1 MSDDWRIRIEVGD
14 ERHAA
19 GLLEQLGVGLTGE
32 AAELARELEDKRL
45 AVSRDD
51 NEIFVYSDSQPAAET
66 ARKVVE
72 AELQAHDVPATISGV
87 EHWLAAEERW
97 DDESPA
103 ETWEQEEVD
112 RGYAPC
118 EVRLECKTH
127 REAREL
133 ADRLEAEG
141 YGVERRFRYVIAGCA
156 TREDAEALAARLH
169 GDVEPGGELVWETG
183 SGNPFAV
190 FGGLFGGLGREGT
203 PV

>member
-1 MSDDWRIRIEVGD
+1 VSDDWRIRIDVGD
-14 ERHAA
+14 EQRAA
-19 GLLEQLGVGLTGE
+19 TLLERLGVGVTGE
-32 AAELARELEDKRL
+32 AAELAHELEDKRL
-45 AVSRDD
+45 AVSRDE
-51 NEIFVYSDSQPAAET
+51 NEIFVYADSQAAAEA

-97 DDESPA
+97 DDELPD
-103 ETWEQEEVD
+103 ETWEQEEVE
-112 RGYAPC
+112 RGYAPW
-118 EVRLECKTH
+118 EVRVECKTH
-127 REAREL
+127 GEAREL

-156 TREDAEALAARLH
+156 TREDADALAARLH
-169 GDVEPGGELVWETG
+169 GQVEPGGELVWETG

>member
-51 NEIFVYSDSQPAAET
+51 NEIFVYADSQPAAET

-72 AELQAHDVPATISGV
+72 
-87 EHWLAAEERW
+87 
-97 DDESPA
+97 
-103 ETWEQEEVD
+103 
-112 RGYAPC
+112 RGYAPW
-118 EVRLECKTH
+118 EVRVELDSH

>member
-1 MSDDWRIRIEVGD
+1 VSDDWRIRIEVGD

-51 NEIFVYSDSQPAAET
+51 NEIFVYADSQPAAET

-72 AELQAHDVPATISGV
+72 AELQAHDVPARISGV
-87 EHWLAAEERW
+87 EHWLGAEERW
-97 DDESPA
+97 DDEPKT

-112 RGYAPC
+112 RGYAPW
-118 EVRLECKTH
+118 EVRVECKTH
-127 REAREL
+127 REAHEL

-169 GDVEPGGELVWETG
+169 GDVEPGGELVWEAG

>member
-1 MSDDWRIRIEVGD
+1 VSDDWRIRIEVGD
-14 ERHAA
+14 EQHAA
-19 GLLEQLGVGLTGE
+19 GLLERLGVGLTGE
-32 AAELARELEDKRL
+32 AAELASELEDRRL
-45 AVSRDD
+45 AVSRDEND
-51 NEIFVYSDSQPAAET
+51 IFVYADSQAAADT

-72 AELQAHDVPATISGV
+72 AELQAHDVPGTISGV
-87 EHWLAAEERW
+87 EHWLADEERW
-97 DDESPA
+97 DDEPRT

-112 RGYAPC
+112 RGYAPW
-118 EVRLECKTH
+118 EVRVECKTH
-127 REAREL
+127 RAAREL

-156 TREDAEALAARLH
+156 TKEDAEALAARIH
-169 GDVEPGGELVWETG
+169 GEVEPGGELVWETG